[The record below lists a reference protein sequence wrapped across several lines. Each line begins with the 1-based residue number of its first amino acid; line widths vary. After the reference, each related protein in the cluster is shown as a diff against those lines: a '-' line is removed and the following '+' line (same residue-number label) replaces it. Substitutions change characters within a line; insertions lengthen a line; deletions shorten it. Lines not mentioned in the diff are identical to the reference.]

1 MVRINGNTVTSA
13 DLSGLIRPGSIKQ
26 RIAAEMMQSNTV
38 FTYPSLSILDFELD
52 SRESIVNMSERL
64 NNSLFS
70 FRLFKD
76 SICNQAY
83 WDRTYEGGFR
93 LKRDARPHEAI
104 RDIFKNSKLYGT
116 ECATA
121 IVIVFYLG
129 LVEVMPEGLFD
140 RLFADIYLMDWK
152 YLDRDLGVRTYGGVK
167 DSLPGDCLYFI
178 NPDVNTETPEWQGEN
193 VIQLLNGYYYGHG
206 IGIATAN
213 TIIRELNRNRFSG
226 SQNSAHLLDQIVK
239 PNYQYLALR
248 TEEYNAAQ
256 RYSQSS

>member
-1 MVRINGNTVTSA
+1 MIRINGNTVTSA
-13 DLSGLIRPGSIKQ
+13 ALGRHMIPGSIKQ
-26 RIAAEMMQSNTV
+26 RIAADMMQSDAV
-38 FTYPSLSILDFELD
+38 YTYPSLNILDFELD
-52 SRESIVNMSERL
+52 SRASIVNMSERL

-70 FRLFKD
+70 FKLFRD

-93 LKRDARPHEAI
+93 LKREAKPHEAI
-104 RDIFKNSKLYGT
+104 RDILKNSKLYGT

-167 DSLPGDCLYFI
+167 NSLPGDCLYFI

-206 IGIATAN
+206 IGITTAN
-213 TIIRELNRNRFSG
+213 AIIRELNRNRLPG
-226 SQNSAHLLDQIVK
+226 SQNSAYLLDQIVK
-239 PNYQYLALR
+239 PDFRYLALK
-248 TEEYNAAQ
+248 TEEYG
-256 RYSQSS
+256 RMSR

>member
-1 MVRINGNTVTSA
+1 MIRINGNTITIA
-13 DLSGLIRPGSIKQ
+13 DLGSRLRSGSIKQ
-26 RIAAEMMQSNTV
+26 RIAGEMINSDTV
-38 FTYPSLSILDFELD
+38 YTYPSLGILNFELG
-52 SRESIVNMSERL
+52 SRASIVNMSERL
-64 NNSLFS
+64 NNSLFT

-76 SICNQAY
+76 SMCNQAY

-93 LKRDARPHEAI
+93 LKREVNPHEAI
-104 RDIFKNSKLYGT
+104 RDILKNSKLYGT

-152 YLDRDLGVRTYGGVK
+152 YLDRDLGVRTYGGAK
-167 DSLPGDCLYFI
+167 NSLPGDCLYFI

-193 VIQLLNGYYYGHG
+193 VIQLLDGYYYGHG

-213 TIIRELNRNRFSG
+213 VIIRELNRNRFPG
-226 SQNSAHLLDQIVK
+226 SQNSAYLLDQIVK
-239 PNYQYLALR
+239 PDFRYLALK
-248 TEEYNAAQ
+248 TEEYNRANP
-256 RYSQSS
+256 